1 MLRAASKVVLGGAA
15 LGVLLVAISLLAG
28 CGGGSGDSTGTAA
41 QSGQASPNIAQFGDQ
56 ADPTDR
62 VAMTKGF
69 EEFMRARSGGDWERA
84 CSLLSASVME
94 NLRKL
99 VSLQPQLK
107 KQSCPEQLKAVFD
120 AIPETRLPEGRIRVI
135 GARIAGDHGLVL
147 YRDARGTFALPVTRE
162 GNVWKAGALL
172 AQPLSG

>member
-1 MLRAASKVVLGGAA
+1 MPRAAPKRILGGAA
-15 LGVLLVAISLLAG
+15 LGASLVAISLLAG
-28 CGGGSGDSTGTAA
+28 CGGGSGDSTGTAP
-41 QSGQASPNIAQFGDQ
+41 QSGQASSNTAQLGDQ
-56 ADPTDR
+56 ADATDR
-62 VAMTKGF
+62 AAMTKGF
-69 EEFMRARSGGDWERA
+69 EEFMRARSEGDWERA

-99 VSLQPQLK
+99 ASLQPQLK
-107 KQSCPEQLKAVFD
+107 KQSCPERLKAVFG

-135 GARIAGDHGLVL
+135 GARIDGDHGFVL
-147 YRDARGTFALPVTRE
+147 YRDARGTSAFPVTRE